1 MKYLFL
7 LFCLVGC
14 AAPKPRRI
22 AIVCNRS
29 ATACIFV
36 DEIGYAA
43 TVKPDVQ
50 IWLGIKG
57 ESFEEHLV
65 LRSNAVSTRTDE
77 LVQVSWISDGKA
89 SIKLTSSFV
98 KEKTV
103 RSYDRAGVQINIEQN
118 PR

>member
-1 MKYLFL
+1 MVGFL
-7 LFCLVGC
+7 LLGC

-22 AIVCNRS
+22 ATVCNRS

-50 IWLGIKG
+50 IWLGVKG
-57 ESFEEHLV
+57 ESFKERLI

-77 LVQVSWISDGKA
+77 LVEVNWTSDTNA
-89 SIKLTSSFV
+89 SIKLTSLFV
-98 KEKTV
+98 KDKIVKT
-103 RSYDRAGVQINIEQN
+103 YDHADIQINIEQH
-118 PR
+118 PRR